1 MKMIEIQL
9 VYFLSNGLM
18 SFSASMPAGATIYI
32 HVQDDE
38 FYEGMGVHFVTV
50 ATDAGYGLMLQE
62 L

>member
-1 MKMIEIQL
+1 M
-9 VYFLSNGLM
+9 VYSFSNGLM
-18 SFSASMPAGATIYI
+18 SFSASLPARATIFI

>member
-1 MKMIEIQL
+1 MVSRVFE
-9 VYFLSNGLM
+9 
-18 SFSASMPAGATIYI
+18 PAGRQGTTIYI

-38 FYEGMGVHFVTV
+38 FYEGLGVHFVTV